1 MTGTDRQE
9 VEYFLMHEAR
19 LLDERRFEDWMA
31 LFTEDGVYWVPARP
45 GQESPDDET
54 SLFYDDR
61 RLMTTRIARL
71 NHPGMHSQNP
81 ASRCCHLVSNV
92 LIEPASADSAEIVVT
107 SNAIMVEYRQG
118 DQRVFAG
125 KNTHKLVRSGEK
137 FLIASKK
144 VELINCD
151 DAFAGLAVPI

>member
-1 MTGTDRQE
+1 MAADHEGAPRFLAFDLDRQL
-9 VEYFLMHEAR
+9 VQGVGSGMQAQR
-19 LLDERRFEDWMA
+19 KA
-31 LFTEDGVYWVPARP
+31 DG
-45 GQESPDDET
+45 
-54 SLFYDDR
+54 
-61 RLMTTRIARL
+61 
-71 NHPGMHSQNP
+71 
-81 ASRCCHLVSNV
+81 
-92 LIEPASADSAEIVVT
+92 AEIVVT